1 MSDISYPL
9 LACLAALSIAGF
21 VGVLFALRRNPD
33 ALVAETSDRAVALLQ
48 EQFDE
53 LESEHQLGKLS
64 DTEFASLQAELAQ
77 RLKEE
82 VEASTSATASTAQ
95 SRLSLPLILIGAL
108 LVPLSSIALYQSLG
122 TPSISA
128 LSGSATAPIDGEPEF
143 VAMIASLENRL
154 KTSPDDADG
163 WRMLGRSYRVIGD
176 MDKSVAAYQQSME
189 RGNAE
194 NVEVILDTVEAIT
207 LQAEANNSPTYPLMS
222 KLLAYRAAELAPENP
237 KALWYAHI
245 AAANTGDM
253 QLAVTHLEAL
263 RDLNP
268 PPEVLAVVNQQ
279 LSDFEAAGASLTE
292 AKPAAANEIKS
303 LTVNI
308 DVATALKD
316 RISVGAK
323 LYVFA
328 KPTDGSRVPVAV
340 WRGQAADLPGTVT
353 LDDSLSLMPSSKFSD
368 HDEWIVTARISQK
381 GDATA
386 APGDLSSEQTMSL
399 ADNGGTLIIS
409 DVVN

>member
-1 MSDISYPL
+1 MPDISYSL
-9 LACLAALSIAGF
+9 IACIAALGLFAF
-21 VGVLFALRRNPD
+21 VGVLFSLRRNPD
-33 ALVAETSDRAVALLQ
+33 ALVEETSDRAVALLQ

-53 LESEHQLGKLS
+53 LESEHQLGKLN
-64 DTEFASLQAELAQ
+64 DTEFAALQGELAA

-82 VEASTSATASTAQ
+82 IDANNQLQHKAGQ
-95 SRLSLPLILIGAL
+95 KRLSLPVLLVVAL
-108 LVPLSSIALYQSLG
+108 LTPIISLALYNSLG
-122 TPSISA
+122 SPETSVPSAAAS
-128 LSGSATAPIDGEPEF
+128 PNDGEPEF
-143 VAMIASLENRL
+143 MAMIASLENRL
-154 KTSPDDADG
+154 ATDPSDADG

-189 RGNAE
+189 RGNAD

-253 QLAVTHLEAL
+253 QLAVDHLEAL

-268 PPEVLAVVNQQ
+268 PQEVLAVVNQQ
-279 LSDFEAAGASLTE
+279 LADFEAAGATLSEKHST
-292 AKPAAANEIKS
+292 APSAGAKS
-303 LTVNI
+303 LTITV
-308 DVATALKD
+308 DVADSLKD
-316 RISVGAK
+316 QIQSGAK

-340 WRGQAADLPGTVT
+340 WRGQAANLPGSVT

-368 HDEWIVTARISQK
+368 HDEWIVTARVSQR

-386 APGDLSSEQTMSL
+386 NSGDLSSEQTMSL
-399 ADNGGTLIIS
+399 ADNGGRLTIS
-409 DVVN
+409 EVVE